1 MGIFKDDEVPKGFD
15 KPTDLPSSEV
25 EAVEWQKANRAW
37 WEKHPMRY
45 DWRERVPF
53 REFSREF
60 FEDVDRRFFSDAREY
75 LRPWKE
81 PFDEFVDFDSL
92 KDKDVLEIGV
102 GNGSHAQLLSRHAR
116 SFTGI
121 DLTSYASKSTSE
133 RFKVFGLKGNILQMD
148 AERLVFPDRSF
159 DFVWSWGV
167 IHASSDTKK
176 IVREIHRVL
185 HPKGEAVIMV
195 YYRGWWNYY
204 VVGVLRGIVSG
215 MLFKGR
221 SLHEIK
227 QLNTD
232 GAIGRYYTAGELAE
246 LGNGFFTTEDVG
258 AFGPKTDF
266 VFLPPGKVKELVKR
280 LIPNAI
286 ARFFTHTL
294 KMGCFLVVRYKK
306 SA

>member
-1 MGIFKDDEVPKGFD
+1 
-15 KPTDLPSSEV
+15 
-25 EAVEWQKANRAW
+25 
-37 WEKHPMRY
+37 
-45 DWRERVPF
+45 
-53 REFSREF
+53 
-60 FEDVDRRFFSDAREY
+60 
-75 LRPWKE
+75 
-81 PFDEFVDFDSL
+81 
-92 KDKDVLEIGV
+92 
-102 GNGSHAQLLSRHAR
+102 
-116 SFTGI
+116 
-121 DLTSYASKSTSE
+121 
-133 RFKVFGLKGNILQMD
+133 
-148 AERLVFPDRSF
+148 
-159 DFVWSWGV
+159 
-167 IHASSDTKK
+167 
-176 IVREIHRVL
+176 
-185 HPKGEAVIMV
+185 MV